1 MASALDLLP
10 GTLDL
15 MVLRALTL
23 GEQHGYGV
31 AETIHERTDGAFVL
45 EEAALYKALHRLE
58 HEGLLEA
65 EWGVSE
71 NNRRAKYYRL
81 TSAGRAR
88 LRKRVSEWRR
98 YVAAVSKLLEPAPA
112 S

>member
-1 MASALDLLP
+1 MAFKLELLP

-23 GEQHGYGV
+23 GQRHGYGV
-31 AETIHERTDGAFVL
+31 AETIRERTDGAFVL

-65 EWGVSE
+65 EWGTSD

-81 TSAGRAR
+81 TPAGRAR
-88 LRKRVSEWRR
+88 LRKEVKAWRG
-98 YVAAVSKLLEPAPA
+98 YVEAVSKLLEALPAQ
-112 S
+112 

>member
-1 MASALDLLP
+1 MAQELELLP

-15 MVLRALTL
+15 MVLRALSGDEL
-23 GEQHGYGV
+23 HGYAV
-31 AETIHERTDGAFVL
+31 AETIRRRSEGAFVL

-58 HEGLLEA
+58 HEGLVEA
-65 EWGVSE
+65 EWGTSE

-81 TSAGRAR
+81 TASGRTR
-88 LRKRVSEWRR
+88 LRRRVKQWRR
-98 YVAAVSKLLEPAPA
+98 YVEAVGKLLDPAPA

>member
-1 MASALDLLP
+1 MASNLDLLP

-23 GEQHGYGV
+23 GERHGYGV
-31 AETIHERTDGAFVL
+31 AETIRDRTDGAFVL

-58 HEGLLEA
+58 NDGLLES
-65 EWGVSE
+65 EWGSSE
-71 NNRRAKYYRL
+71 NRRRAKYYRL
-81 TSAGRAR
+81 TTAGRAR
-88 LRKRVSEWRR
+88 LRKQVAQWRR
-98 YVAAVSKLLEPAPA
+98 YVEAVGKLLEPAPA